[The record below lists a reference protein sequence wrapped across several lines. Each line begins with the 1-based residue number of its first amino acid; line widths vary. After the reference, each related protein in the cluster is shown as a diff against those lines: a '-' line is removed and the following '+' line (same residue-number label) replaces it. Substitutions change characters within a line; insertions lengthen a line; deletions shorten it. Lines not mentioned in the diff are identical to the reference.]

1 MNITG
6 NNSIELGFDSN
17 QALDYLTYLSKQ
29 ATINLS
35 EMLSSIGLNASLRW
49 TSVLLL
55 FLSAGIIYIGIK
67 LTQPVLKWIL
77 IILSALLILG
87 LIIPW

>member
-6 NNSIELGFDSN
+6 NNSIEMGFDSN
-17 QALDYLTYLSKQ
+17 QALDYLTYISKQ
-29 ATINLS
+29 ATVNLS

-55 FLSAGIIYIGIK
+55 FISAGVIYVGIK
-67 LTQPVLKWIL
+67 ITQPALKWIL
-77 IILSALLILG
+77 IILSALLIIG